1 MPKGWG
7 GVWGGRAVQVGI
19 SLQFYLNHPHT
30 FEKSHSIIHPFYFN
44 IKTFSMTR
52 LII

>member
-1 MPKGWG
+1 MDAN
-7 GVWGGRAVQVGI
+7 VWGGAAMQVGI

-30 FEKSHSIIHPFYFN
+30 FEKIPHPLYFH
-44 IKTFSMTR
+44 IKTFPMTR